1 MEKWSLRRGGP
12 EVGLYIAIINHKEK
26 KEGFVFLGTG
36 TKKMNNCAH
45 LIFQLVVS
53 LFFPVKFEQTVLNK
67 RTQPFFGITSGNKL
81 IKTIRYLHM

>member
-1 MEKWSLRRGGP
+1 
-12 EVGLYIAIINHKEK
+12 
-26 KEGFVFLGTG
+26 
-36 TKKMNNCAH
+36 MNNCAH